1 MTVTVFRNIKETS
14 TPFYRDVNVIFDRIR
29 EGASKD
35 LVKKIRAQ
43 KDKSKRNELKQELP
57 SICFSGKFN
66 KRADN
71 SLLEHSGLICL
82 DFDNFEDR
90 TKLNDYKNELKKDKY
105 VFSVFISPSDDG
117 LKVIVKIPSDAE
129 NHVNYFNSLEKHM
142 NSTYFDKT
150 SKNISRVCYESYDPE
165 IFVNEK
171 SKVWDKVE
179 EPDYKEVDKYTS
191 KQTIPITNENK
202 IVEILMKW
210 WVKKYGLVDG
220 ERNNNTYILAAAFND
235 YGVNK
240 SLAEYVMSQ
249 FASSDFPLSE
259 IKQTIDSAY
268 SHTNKFGTK
277 YYEDEDKVN
286 QIKQK
291 IKRGANKKDVIA
303 EFTDSDIHESVIT
316 DVIENIDEEES
327 GKKFWFKSDKGSISI
342 IHYLFKSFLE
352 DNGFFKFVPEGSKDF
367 ILVRVTNNLI
377 ENTSET
383 EIKDFV
389 LDYLENVDDMSVYN
403 YFADK
408 TRFFKDDFLSLLA
421 SVDVYF
427 IEDTKDTAYLY
438 YRNCAVKVTMKDI
451 IMIDYMDLGGYI
463 WKDQIIDRDF
473 DICDSNECDYKTFVA
488 NIAGDDEQRIK
499 SMESTIGYL
508 MHGYKNLSYCPA
520 VILNDEVITDN
531 PEGGTGKGLFVNG
544 ISKMKKFAMIDGK
557 SFNFEKSFAYQTVSI
572 DTQVLCFDD
581 VRKHFDFE
589 RLFSIVTEGLTIE
602 KKNKDAI
609 KLTFARSP
617 KVVITTNY
625 AIKGKGNSFERRKW
639 ELEFKQFYTKEFT
652 PLVEFGRLLF
662 SDWDF
667 DEWCRFDNYMI
678 NNLKSYM
685 NTGLIKSTFVNLK
698 VRKLSAETCHEFIEW
713 CGLIEGSQSSDKL
726 KTDRILFK
734 SDLYIDFVN
743 DNPDFGPKAKMTI
756 SRNVFYK
763 WLVSYG
769 NFISD
774 IPPVEGRDSN
784 GRWIKFVTDK
794 KDKDVRQEELF

>member
-14 TPFYRDVNVIFDRIR
+14 TPFYRDVNVVLARIR
-29 EGASKD
+29 EGASKE
-35 LVKKIRAQ
+35 LVKSIRAQ
-43 KDKSKRNELKQELP
+43 KDKTKRNTLKQELP
-57 SICFSGKFN
+57 SICFSGRFN

-82 DFDNFEDR
+82 DFDNFEDKK
-90 TKLNDYKNELKKDKY
+90 KLNDYKDELKKDKF
-105 VFSVFISPSDDG
+105 VFSAFISPSDDG
-117 LKVIVKIPSDAE
+117 LKVIVRIPNDPD
-129 NHVNYFNSLEKHM
+129 NHVSYFNSLEKHFK
-142 NSTYFDKT
+142 SAYFDKT
-150 SKNISRVCYESYDPE
+150 SKNLSRVCYESYDPE
-165 IFVNEK
+165 IYINDK
-171 SKVWDKVE
+171 SKVWEKTE
-179 EPDYKEVDKYTS
+179 EPEYKEVDKFSS
-191 KQTIPITNENK
+191 KQTIPITNDNK

-210 WVKKYGLVDG
+210 WVKRYGLVDG

-277 YYEDEDKVN
+277 YYEDEEKVS

-291 IKRGANKKDVIA
+291 IKRGAHKKDVIA

-408 TRFFKDDFLSLLA
+408 TRFFKDDFLSLLS

-726 KTDRILFK
+726 KTDKILFK
-734 SDLYIDFVN
+734 SDLYVDFVN

-784 GRWIKFVTDK
+784 GRWIKFITEKAK
-794 KDKDVRQEELF
+794 KDEPEQLF